1 MNDTSK
7 PSPPETPNSF
17 EEQVRRLIEDQINPA
32 LASHGGFARLV
43 AVEGHDV
50 LLELGG
56 GCRGCPGARMTVHR
70 GIEAFLREQLPE
82 LGRVVDVTDHHF

>member
-1 MNDTSK
+1 MNQPDDVT
-7 PSPPETPNSF
+7 TPDAADSF
-17 EEQVRRLIEDQINPA
+17 EERVRRLIEDQISPA
-32 LASHGGFARLV
+32 LASHGGFVRLV

-82 LGRVVDVTDHHF
+82 LGRVIDVTDHGR

>member
-1 MNDTSK
+1 MNEPRDAN
-7 PSPPETPNSF
+7 TPDAADSF
-17 EEQVRRLIEDQINPA
+17 EERVRRLIEDQINPA

-43 AVEGHDV
+43 AVEDHDV

-82 LGRVVDVTDHHF
+82 LGRVIDVTDHGR

>member
-1 MNDTSK
+1 MSQSNTVPAPE
-7 PSPPETPNSF
+7 PSTSF
-17 EEQVRRLIEDQINPA
+17 EERVRRLIEDHVNPA

-43 AVEGHDV
+43 GVENHDV

-70 GIEAFLREQLPE
+70 GIEAFLREQIPE
-82 LGRVVDVTDHHF
+82 VGRVIDVTDHGR